1 MRLTLLDGSSF
12 VVCDQR
18 GDLDGIAAASGFFA
32 ADTRFLSRS
41 VLTIDGD
48 RGEPVAFEQS
58 APHVAVFD
66 LKWATGLTVRRE
78 LFVGRGLEE
87 SVTISNCSDREVA
100 AVLTL
105 ELASDFADIFAVKR
119 VEDLGAPGISQLAQS
134 RPERWKDA
142 GTVEFADEDFPAR
155 TLVHLAPAPDDADG
169 SAARY
174 RLRLAPGERWQLG
187 IAVQWLLNGAP
198 ELDAGAFEAGLRD
211 DRRERDASLAAW
223 WRSAPQ
229 LQAPA
234 EAALEQT
241 WSHSLADLAALRL
254 RWAGSEMVPAAG
266 LPWFMTLFGR
276 DALITSFQ
284 ELLLGP
290 EAAAGALRALAE
302 AQAGTDDPERD
313 AEPGKIVHE
322 LRRGKTARIWTDRY
336 YGTVDATPLFL
347 VLLSELWRWSGDDGI
362 VLELEHAARRAL
374 DWIDCFGDRDGDGFV
389 EYLRRAS
396 HGIDNQNWKDS
407 YNSMVFHDGSLAHAP
422 IAPVEVQG
430 YVYDAKLRMAE
441 LARRVWRDEGM
452 AVRLEGEAA
461 TLRERFDAAFW
472 LPERGW
478 YALGLDAEKRPV
490 DALASNMGHL
500 LWSGIVPAGRVAEV
514 AAKLVWDRSGPAG
527 ASARSPP
534 TSPRSIRSSTT
545 TAPSGHTTTRSL
557 HSASRRPVGV
567 RRRSASCARCS
578 TARPSSSIGCRSFS
592 PAASGAGTRHR
603 GSCPPL
609 RGPRPGPPG
618 PRCSC
623 CARSSGSSRIPR
635 PAPCGSP
642 PTRCRPGSRASRSIA
657 SPPSGGTGA
666 CAWSTAPP
674 PSSRSARSG
683 LDLVEERQHTLG
695 EQCRSGGVVGRQR
708 RVGEEVTP
716 DVAGRA
722 G

>member
-1 MRLTLLDGSSF
+1 MTRSSLRSTFATSTSSISLAARRSVPDQTIANLTAVRLTLLDGSTF

-18 GDLDGIAAASGFFA
+18 GDVDGVSAASGFFA

-41 VLTIDGD
+41 VLTIDGE
-48 RGEPVAFEQS
+48 RGDPVAFAQG
-58 APHVAVFD
+58 APHVGVFD
-66 LKWATGLTVRRE
+66 LEWENGLAVRRE

-87 SVTISNCSDREVA
+87 AATVWNRSDREVE
-100 AVLTL
+100 AVLEL

-119 VEDLGAPGISQLAQS
+119 VEDLGAPGTSEVAPS
-134 RPERWKDA
+134 RPERWQDA

-169 SAARY
+169 GAARY
-174 RLRLAPGERWQLG
+174 QLRLAPGERWQLRV
-187 IAVQWLLNGAP
+187 AVQWLLDEMP
-198 ELDAGAFEAGLRD
+198 ELDAAAFEAGLRD
-211 DRRERDASLAAW
+211 DRRDRDASLAAW
-223 WRSAPQ
+223 WRTAPQ

-234 EAALEQT
+234 ESALERT
-241 WSHSLADLAALRL
+241 WAQSLADLAALRL

-276 DALITSFQ
+276 DTLITSFQ

-302 AQAGTDDPERD
+302 AQADTDDPERD

-347 VLLSELWRWSGDDGI
+347 VLLSEQWRWSGDDGL

-374 DWIDCFGDRDGDGFV
+374 DWIDSSGDRDGDGFV
-389 EYLRRAS
+389 EYLRRGS

-407 YNSMVFHDGSLAHAP
+407 YNSMVFHDGSLARAP

-441 LARRVWRDEGM
+441 LARCVWRDEEA

-478 YALGLDAEKRPV
+478 YALGLDADKRPV

-500 LWSGIVPAGRVAEV
+500 LWSGIVPAERVAEV
-514 AAKLVWDRSGPAG
+514 AAKLVSGPLWSGWGVRTLAADEPAFDPLEYHNGTVWPHDNSLIALGLAQAG
-527 ASARSPP
+527 RRAEAERVVRALLDSAPFFEYRLPELFAGGERRDDEAPGIVPTSARPQ
-534 TSPRSIRSSTT
+534 
-545 TAPSGHTTTRSL
+545 AW
-557 HSASRRPVGV
+557 A
-567 RRRSASCARCS
+567 
-578 TARPSSSIGCRSFS
+578 
-592 PAASGAGTRHR
+592 AGT
-603 GSCPPL
+603 PL
-609 RGPRPGPPG
+609 LLLRAQLGLEPDPGTRTLRVTTDTLPAWLEG
-618 PRCSC
+618 FVLD
-623 CARSSGSSRIPR
+623 RIPAFGR
-635 PAPCGSP
+635 HWRVRVENG
-642 PTRCRPGSRASRSIA
+642 IA
-657 SPPSGGTGA
+657 S
-666 CAWSTAPP
+666 
-674 PSSRSARSG
+674 
-683 LDLVEERQHTLG
+683 VE
-695 EQCRSGGVVGRQR
+695 S
-708 RVGEEVTP
+708 
-716 DVAGRA
+716 
-722 G
+722 